1 MQAPTLIHGD
11 CLAVMPTLEPHSVD
25 AVISDLPYGSTRCA
39 WDQVIP
45 FGPFWSVVERVL
57 KPDGVVVLTA
67 SGAFSALLT
76 VSKLDWY
83 RYRWVWNKV
92 NRMSG
97 HLNAKR
103 QPLRVTEDIL
113 VFSPGPHRYRPQMV
127 KGEPYKASAGANTTI
142 FGAQRT
148 VVTDCSNGLR
158 YPQDL
163 LTIKA
168 DCRGTEGRVHPSQ
181 KPVALGEYILNTY
194 TDPGD
199 TVLDPTMG
207 SGSFG
212 VACANLGRR
221 FVGIEQDA
229 QHFATARARICPAK
243 PAQAALA
250 LAA

>member
-1 MQAPTLIHGD
+1 MQDTTLIHGD
-11 CLAVMPTLEPHSVD
+11 CLAVMPTLEPSSVD
-25 AVISDLPYGSTRCA
+25 AVIADLPYGSTRCP
-39 WDQVIP
+39 WDVIIP
-45 FGPFWSVVERVL
+45 FDPLWAAIEHVL

-97 HLNAKR
+97 HFNAKR

-127 KGEPYKASAGANTTI
+127 QGEPYRSSHGGSGNVYKLSRPI
-142 FGAQRT
+142 E
-148 VVTDCSNGLR
+148 TDCSDGLR

-163 LTIKA
+163 IAIKA

-181 KPVALGEYILNTY
+181 KPTALTDYLLRTY
-194 TDPGD
+194 TDPGALI
-199 TVLDPTMG
+199 LDPTMG
-207 SGSFG
+207 SGTAG
-212 VACANLGRR
+212 VSCVRLGRR
-221 FVGIEQDA
+221 FIGIERDA
-229 QHFATARARICPAK
+229 KHFGTARARILPAQ